1 VAELG
6 QLRTVRQTI
15 RAHVGEAAWAVY
27 VDTRS

>member
-15 RAHVGEAAWAVY
+15 RAYVGQAPAVY
-27 VDTRS
+27 VDTRQ